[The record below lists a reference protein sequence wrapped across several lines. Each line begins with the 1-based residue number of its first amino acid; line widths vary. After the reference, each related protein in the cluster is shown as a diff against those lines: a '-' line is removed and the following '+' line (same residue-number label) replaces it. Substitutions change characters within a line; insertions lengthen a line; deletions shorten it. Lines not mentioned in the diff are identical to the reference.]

1 MASSTTIAI
10 ASSRADSVS
19 RLMENPKIQRKRNVP
34 TRATGTA
41 IIGISVERKSCKKIY
56 TTMNTSTRV
65 IKFVNDIIYYFSLY
79 LIIYYFF
86 PPIAVA
92 KA

>member
-19 RLMENPKIQRKRNVP
+19 RLMENPKIQRKRKVP
-34 TRATGTA
+34 TKATGTA

-65 IKFVNDIIYYFSLY
+65 MIKVKITSSIDANKNSVTSIRMT
-79 LIIYYFF
+79 FF
-86 PPIAVA
+86 NPGG
-92 KA
+92 